1 MILKTKNNIRFLAGL
16 LASFQDPERLFF
28 VMEFLSGGDLMHHM
42 MLVRH
47 LLPNFVKTNVLDK
60 TVSWFKSEVSP

>member
-1 MILKTKNNIRFLAGL
+1 MSIVSVILETKYNIRFLAGL

-42 MLVRH
+42 MLV
-47 LLPNFVKTNVLDK
+47 
-60 TVSWFKSEVSP
+60 KSLVT

>member
-1 MILKTKNNIRFLAGL
+1 MSIVSLIFKTLYNRFLAGL

-42 MLVRH
+42 MLVCH
-47 LLPNFVKTNVLDK
+47 LLPNFVNSLPIKTMPGASNN
-60 TVSWFKSEVSP
+60 

>member
-1 MILKTKNNIRFLAGL
+1 MSIVSSIFKTLYNRFLAGL

-42 MLVRH
+42 MLVPH
-47 LLPNFVKTNVLDK
+47 LLPSFVNSLPTKPCQGPANH
-60 TVSWFKSEVSP
+60 